1 MKITR
6 RFGIVER
13 QDIVEKASEC
23 LWTDEATEARQ
34 YLVDKRNLSE
44 DVIKEF
50 RLGYIPEN
58 VNHQLQGRI
67 ILPLFDASGN
77 LISVTSRLIRQPNET
92 DILPVYWHE
101 AYEKSFYLYGINVA
115 KTFMRKWRF
124 AIVVEGQFDVLQLN
138 ESGLQNSVALCS
150 TNLSDFQLAV
160 IYRYCDEVVLLLDN
174 DQAGNKA
181 SDKILKKYTKH
192 SIDRVSVNGLTDAD
206 EFIRNRGFAPLRS
219 QIKHVVKGLR
229 KNVR

>member
-1 MKITR
+1 
-6 RFGIVER
+6 
-13 QDIVEKASEC
+13 
-23 LWTDEATEARQ
+23 
-34 YLVDKRNLSE
+34 
-44 DVIKEF
+44 
-50 RLGYIPEN
+50 
-58 VNHQLQGRI
+58 
-67 ILPLFDASGN
+67 
-77 LISVTSRLIRQPNET
+77 
-92 DILPVYWHE
+92 
-101 AYEKSFYLYGINVA
+101 
-115 KTFMRKWRF
+115 
-124 AIVVEGQFDVLQLN
+124 
-138 ESGLQNSVALCS
+138 
-150 TNLSDFQLAV
+150 LAV